1 MECND
6 IKEKLSAHI
15 DNQLSV
21 EEHALIDKHLKNC
34 SHCSLVYEEFKQTVA
49 RMKGLEEVEPPSWLE
64 QKIMAK
70 VREEAEQKKGFLQK
84 LLYPLHVK
92 IPLQAAAT
100 VAICVVAFFVF
111 KTIEPEIKQ
120 SAMAPEKSAV
130 MEDESLEE
138 SADIASEQYATKQLS
153 KKKVTDLKEEDR
165 GLIDTPAMPRSREPG
180 RVATEDKG
188 TVPEKIH
195 ETEML
200 MSKAKKMEPHSEL
213 PKEAPASPHVYKKDK
228 NTSHTPRITI
238 TLSYLSDQVETKKQ
252 QDSDRYEVISGVM
265 LESESKT
272 VTKPEATFT
281 GTLSPQLIRSF
292 DGTHVVYS
300 VVINVEDAHYHLAN
314 SVSEEVRHAL
324 DRELDSFMEALRA
337 WKHIL
342 SDEEVNKLRQ
352 EKMLSIGVKEPRSIL
367 RRFHSEEFAVTVTWK
382 EAWN

>member
-64 QKIMAK
+64 QKIVAK

-120 SAMAPEKSAV
+120 SALTPEKSAV
-130 MEDESLEE
+130 MEDDSLEE
-138 SADIASEQYATKQLS
+138 SADIASEQYAA
-153 KKKVTDLKEEDR
+153 KKLGKEKATDLKEEDR
-165 GLIDTPAMPRSREPG
+165 GLIYTPAMPRSRETG
-180 RVATEDKG
+180 RVATEDKR
-188 TVPEKIH
+188 TVPEKIR

-200 MSKAKKMEPHSEL
+200 MSKAKKGEPYSGL
-213 PKEAPASPHVYKKDK
+213 PEEAPASPHVYKKDK
-228 NTSHTPRITI
+228 DTSDSPRITI
-238 TLSYLSDQVETKKQ
+238 TLSYLSDLAETNKQ
-252 QDSDRYEVISGVM
+252 QDSDRYEVTSGVM
-265 LESESKT
+265 LESDSET
-272 VTKPEATFT
+272 VSNPEATFT

-292 DGTHVVYS
+292 DGTHDVYS
-300 VVINVEDAHYHLAN
+300 VTINVEDSHYYLAD
-314 SVSEEVRHAL
+314 SVGEEVRHEL
-324 DRELDSFMEALRA
+324 DRELDSFMGALRA

-342 SDEEVNKLRQ
+342 SEEEVNKLRQ
-352 EKMLSIGVKEPRSIL
+352 EKMLLLNVKEPRSIL
-367 RRFHSEEFAVTVTWK
+367 RRFHSKELAVTVTWK
-382 EAWN
+382 EEWN